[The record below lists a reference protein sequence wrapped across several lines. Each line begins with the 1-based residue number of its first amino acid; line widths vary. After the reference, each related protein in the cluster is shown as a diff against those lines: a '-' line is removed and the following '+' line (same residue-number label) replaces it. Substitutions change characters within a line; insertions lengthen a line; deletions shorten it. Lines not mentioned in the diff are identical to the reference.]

1 MPDNLFKEVK
11 LSRILIAGLL
21 VLSIILI
28 VCSCSS
34 TKSNVVEVT
43 DINFPEE
50 VLLSELPVLLVF
62 HADWHWNPG
71 AFRESPPVVLAIKE
85 ISGEYEG
92 RIKFCRMEVN
102 SNKDPVAKEF
112 GIKWIPTVVFYKNGV
127 EIAREEGSGC
137 TVEASK
143 QTLKSDIEELLVS

>member
-1 MPDNLFKEVK
+1 MPDNLFKKVK

-21 VLSIILI
+21 LLTIILI

-34 TKSNVVEVT
+34 TKSSVVEVT
-43 DINFPEE
+43 DIDFQAQ
-50 VLLSELPVLLVF
+50 VLLVF

-71 AFRESPPVVLAIKE
+71 AFRKSPPVVLAIKQ

-92 RIKFCRMEVN
+92 RMKFCRMEVN

-112 GIKWIPTVVFYKNGV
+112 GIEWIPTVVFYKNGV
-127 EIAREEGSGC
+127 EIAWEEGSGC

-143 QTLKSDIEELLVS
+143 QTLESDIEELLR